1 MPYKKKIS
9 KTIEKAKI
17 RISGMKSLEPAL
29 DMGNGLSVEAYSA
42 AIQDTEQRIEA
53 YNTAVSTISQLSSAA
68 EKAEKDLATLSERML
83 STVAGRYGRTSDEYA
98 MAGGTKRTNRRRATK
113 KKPETLTET
122 LTSA

>member
-98 MAGGTKRTNRRRATK
+98 MAGGTKRTNRRRGSK

-122 LTSA
+122 LASA

>member
-17 RISGMKSLEPAL
+17 RISGMKALEPAL
-29 DMGNGLSVEAYSA
+29 DIGNGLSVEAYSA

-53 YNTAVSTISQLSSAA
+53 YNTAVSAISQLSSAA
-68 EKAEKDLATLSERML
+68 EKAEKDLAALSERML

-98 MAGGTKRTNRRRATK
+98 IAGGTKRTNRRRAPK
-113 KKPETLTET
+113 KKAETLTET
-122 LTSA
+122 LAGI